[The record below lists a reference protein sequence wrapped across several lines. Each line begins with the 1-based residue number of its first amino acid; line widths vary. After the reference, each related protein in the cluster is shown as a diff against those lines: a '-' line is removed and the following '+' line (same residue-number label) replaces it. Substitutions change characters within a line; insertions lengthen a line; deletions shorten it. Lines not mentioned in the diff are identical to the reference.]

1 MVKET
6 LDFYDK
12 TALKTYNLPS
22 AVQYQLSILDR
33 FDRTTRIHS
42 ENVASLVC
50 RIGEYLHCSKDF
62 IAYCTMC
69 AYVHDIGK
77 VKVPLEI
84 LNKPGRLTD
93 EEYELMKKHTLYGFD
108 ICMKNVDLRPYAL
121 GPKYHHEAL
130 DGSGYPEGLKGKQ
143 IPYEDQILR
152 VADEFDA
159 IVAKRQ
165 YTTHINI
172 SETLKELI
180 GETAPEEIKKVV
192 ALDNEAQGVKVGKIN
207 RKIVRALFKVV
218 IDDTEYEI
226 TCTDEYIQNL
236 KQEIKRLS
244 MIFDYER
251 KAEKAK
257 RKKKKEFFEEGM
269 RVLFGQGE
277 TPENYKQILFE
288 YQKIVD
294 NKLEIIQKLYKEI
307 RIIKKLKV

>member
-1 MVKET
+1 MITQE

-22 AVQYQLSILDR
+22 AIQYQLGILDR
-33 FDRTTRIHS
+33 FDRITRIHS

-84 LNKPGRLTD
+84 LNKPGKLTD
-93 EEYELMKKHTLYGFD
+93 AEYEIMKKHTLYGFD
-108 ICMKNVDLRPYAL
+108 ICMKSVDLRPYAL
-121 GPKYHHEAL
+121 GAKYHHEAL
-130 DGSGYPEGLKGKQ
+130 DGSGYPEGLKGRQ
-143 IPYEDQILR
+143 IPYEDQIIR

-172 SETLKELI
+172 SETLRELM
-180 GETAPEEIKKVV
+180 GETAPEEIKHVI
-192 ALDNEAQGVKVGKIN
+192 ALDNEAQEVKVGKIN
-207 RKIVRALFKVV
+207 RKIVRALFRVV

-226 TCTDEYIQNL
+226 TCTDEYIKSL
-236 KQEIKRLS
+236 KQEVKRLS
-244 MIFDYER
+244 LILNYET
-251 KAEKAK
+251 KAEKA
-257 RKKKKEFFEEGM
+257 RTQKKKHFFEEGM
-269 RVLFGQGE
+269 RLLFGQGE
-277 TPENYKQILFE
+277 TPENYKQILME
-288 YQKIVD
+288 YQKIID
-294 NKLEIIQKLYKEI
+294 NKQEIIKKLYEEI
-307 RIIKKLKV
+307 HIIKKLKV